1 MFKFTLVLQAPVN
14 VAGTQPG
21 EPTKLET
28 PVIFNKKLN
37 KSKIKSLEYINSDT
51 GKVRHFPPAAQEWYN
66 SIYTYN
72 HNYANTLPTLD
83 KNLMTLLRSYF
94 SMFINNKVLK
104 IKRIPMR
111 ERRSTLKKIF
121 LGKGDIKH
129 TNSNVTIT
137 FYVFNLEKRELK
149 INFKLAYQSYYA
161 PLKEIDES
169 NEIVPLKKFVGV
181 DEEGNLNKDPEG
193 KIIITYNRPYT
204 LKEFF
209 TPYHKFKLY
218 FHDMSDVNLIPKLKI
233 TTYNEVYYSTVA
245 KLMGK
250 LTNYLETMVGYYRY
264 LNELVNTNIISEDEK
279 LLLYTDLAGQFNSFK
294 YPKADRYRELAK
306 MSYTKKLIR
315 YLYLLKF
322 NSVKFDN
329 IFILKLKRMVE
340 NLYGKKVEFNI
351 VNLKK
356 VHLNSD
362 IFTQTI
368 ALKLKNRE
376 NRLFRVLRSSL
387 SRIKLPNVK
396 KITYLE
402 SKSNR
407 EEYLVNKI
415 RNTYVKLMLSEDL
428 KVDSLN
434 NLLQKYI
441 PSTDNLNIKVRS
453 KKSIMARPISLKSYI
468 FRFLKHFKLRGI
480 RVEAKG
486 RLTRRFT
493 ASRSVFKVRWKGGL
507 KNIDSSFRGLSAV
520 MLRGDAKSNVQYS
533 RINSKNRIGAFGVKG

>member
-1 MFKFTLVLQAPVN
+1 MFKPTLVLQAPVN
-14 VAGTQPG
+14 VAGTQQG
-21 EPTKLET
+21 EPTILET

-72 HNYANTLPTLD
+72 SNYAKTLPTLD

-94 SMFINNKVLK
+94 SMFITNKVLK
-104 IKRIPMR
+104 TKRIPMR
-111 ERRSTLKKIF
+111 ERRSTLKKVFI
-121 LGKGDIKH
+121 GKGDIKH
-129 TNSNVTIT
+129 TNNNVTIT
-137 FYVFNLEKRELK
+137 FYAFNIEKRELK
-149 INFKLAYQSYYA
+149 RNFKLAYQSYYA
-161 PLKEIDES
+161 PLKEINES

-218 FHDMSDVNLIPKLKI
+218 FHDMSDVNLIPKFKI
-233 TTYNEVYYSTVA
+233 TTYNEVYYSTVT

-294 YPKADRYRELAK
+294 YPRADRYRELAK

-402 SKSNR
+402 GKSNR

-434 NLLQKYI
+434 NLLQKYM
-441 PSTDNLNIKVRS
+441 PSTDNLNIKVKS
-453 KKSIMARPISLKSYI
+453 KKSIMGRPISLKSYI

-493 ASRSVFKVRWKGGL
+493 ASRSVFKVR
-507 KNIDSSFRGLSAV
+507 
-520 MLRGDAKSNVQYS
+520 
-533 RINSKNRIGAFGVKG
+533 